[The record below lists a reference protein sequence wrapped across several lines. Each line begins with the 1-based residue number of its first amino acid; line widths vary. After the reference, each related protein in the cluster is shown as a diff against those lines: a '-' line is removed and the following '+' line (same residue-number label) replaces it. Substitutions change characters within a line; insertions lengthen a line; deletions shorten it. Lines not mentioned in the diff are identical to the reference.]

1 MSEILIGRV
10 KEIFKQNFDEPAFIV
25 RSPARINLIGE
36 HLDYNLGFVLPAAI
50 DKAIYV
56 AIRKR
61 EDREINL
68 VAGDLEETFHATLD
82 SMVYTERGWPNYL
95 LGVTD
100 QLLKMG
106 HTLNGFDVVV
116 MGDVPLGAG
125 LSSSAAVECAM
136 AFALNTLFDLGL
148 DKKAMVQ
155 LSQKAENEFVGLQCG
170 IMDMFAS
177 MFGKKEQVI
186 QLDCRSLDYAYMP
199 FDTGNIDIVLF
210 DTRVKHS
217 LASSEYNLR
226 RQECEQ
232 GVAIIQQKYPEVKS
246 LRDADMSMV
255 NECLLSGNQILFN
268 RCKYIVEEIKRLQ
281 DGCVDLQQH
290 NQAAFGQKMFATHD
304 GLSKLY
310 AVSCAEADALV
321 DMVRNNP
328 SVLGARMMGGGFG
341 GCTINLIQKEKTGA
355 LIDEVSEKYLAQFER
370 VLKTYTVTIDDG
382 TSLV

>member
-1 MSEILIGRV
+1 
-10 KEIFKQNFDEPAFIV
+10 
-25 RSPARINLIGE
+25 
-36 HLDYNLGFVLPAAI
+36 
-50 DKAIYV
+50 
-56 AIRKR
+56 
-61 EDREINL
+61 
-68 VAGDLEETFHATLD
+68 
-82 SMVYTERGWPNYL
+82 
-95 LGVTD
+95 
-100 QLLKMG
+100 MG
-106 HTLNGFDVVV
+106 HALSGFDVVV

-148 DKKAMVQ
+148 DKKTMVQ

-186 QLDCRSLDYAYMP
+186 QLDCRSLEYAYMP
-199 FDTGNIDIVLF
+199 FDTTDIDIVLF
-210 DTRVKHS
+210 DTGVKHS

-226 RQECEQ
+226 RQECEK
-232 GVAIIQQKYPEVKS
+232 GVAIIQQKYPSVKS
-246 LRDADMSMV
+246 LRDANISMV
-255 NECLLSGNQILFN
+255 TECLQSGNESVYN

-281 DGCVDLQQH
+281 DGCINLQQH

-310 AVSCAEADALV
+310 EVSCSEADALV

-341 GCTINLIQKEKTGA
+341 GCTINIIQKQNTA
-355 LIDEVSEKYLAQFER
+355 ILIDEVSEKYLAQFGR